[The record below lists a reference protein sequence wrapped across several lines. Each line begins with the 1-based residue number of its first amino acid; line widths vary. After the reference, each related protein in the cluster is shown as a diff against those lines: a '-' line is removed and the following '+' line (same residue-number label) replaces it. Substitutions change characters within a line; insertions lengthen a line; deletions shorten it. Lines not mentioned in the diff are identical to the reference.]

1 MPDPT
6 SDRSEPD
13 VRVLIADD
21 HTVVRQGIRIVLEE
35 VDGIEVVGEAGDG
48 DEALELTR
56 TLGPDVVLLDV
67 TMPGRTGLEVTRVL
81 REEGFDTAILILSM
95 HDDPEYVLQAVRAG
109 ADGYVLKDVA
119 PTELRRAIQTVREGR
134 EYFAERVTHQLSV
147 GLRAELEREQRKS
160 RLESLT
166 ARETEVLVLVA
177 DGLTNREIAERLD
190 ISPRTVETHRERL
203 MTKLRIRTVA
213 GLTRLVV
220 EEGIDR
226 GERPRSP
233 DGLD

>member
-1 MPDPT
+1 L
-6 SDRSEPD
+6 SENKI
-13 VRVLIADD
+13 RVMIADD
-21 HTVVRQGIRIVLEE
+21 HAVVRQGIRIVLEE
-35 VDGIEVVGEAGDG
+35 VEELEVVGEAGDG
-48 DEALELTR
+48 EEALRMARELA
-56 TLGPDVVLLDV
+56 PNVILLDV
-67 TMPGRTGLEVTRVL
+67 TMPGRTGLEVTREL
-81 REEGFDTAILILSM
+81 REQGVEAGILILSM

-119 PTELRRAIQTVREGR
+119 PAELRKAIQTVHEGR

-166 ARETEVLVLVA
+166 ARETEVLLLVA
-177 DGLTNREIAERLD
+177 DGLTNREIADRLD

-213 GLTRLVV
+213 GLTRFVV
-220 EEGIDR
+220 EEGL
-226 GERPRSP
+226 ENPEE
-233 DGLD
+233 